1 MRPATWPWQVKR
13 ENGIWD
19 SSSTWTEKPSEPFK
33 KSGRPVEVLAQCRA
47 SILHSVSSI
56 GKLCENIS
64 CTD

>member
-33 KSGRPVEVLAQCRA
+33 KSGNPVEVLAQCRA
-47 SILHSVSSI
+47 SCCDLAFSFQHR
-56 GKLCENIS
+56 N
-64 CTD
+64 TD